1 MKIEKGKISGT
12 QFMFSVACFIQASA
26 LLTTFIP
33 DITLQDSWL
42 VLLSGAVLCLPLAWL
57 YRTLMVMF
65 PDRNLLQ
72 ILSEVYGS
80 VLGKTIGAAYI
91 WFFFTLTSLNL
102 TDLGNFTKL
111 TIMQETPN
119 VVLLLMCILVS
130 AYAVRNGIKLVTRYS
145 TLFSVTT
152 FILLGFCIILMLNQ
166 IKLENFLPMFDQ
178 PVGKYVQ
185 GIHIISTIPFG
196 ELVVFLMIHPSAKL
210 TRRDATKYLF
220 LGFGLGGITILV
232 VLLLN
237 IGVLGN
243 MLDMFTLPTLV
254 MLRLVNLG
262 MALSRMEIIFAVI
275 VVMLLFFKIT
285 FLYYVSVL
293 ATAQFFK
300 AKAYPQL
307 ALAAGAFI
315 ITYGL
320 TLYPSLV
327 EHAASAQEI
336 TPFLWTPFEILIPL
350 LTFFIAK
357 LRKLPKTSKEMAKEP
372 GV

>member
-1 MKIEKGKISGT
+1 VRIDKGQISGT

-26 LLTTFIP
+26 LLTTFISAV
-33 DITLQDSWL
+33 TLQDSWL
-42 VLLSGAVLCLPLAWL
+42 VLLFDAVLCLPLIWL
-57 YRTLMVMF
+57 YRTLMLMF
-65 PDRNLLQ
+65 PEQNLLQ
-72 ILSEVYGS
+72 ILVEVYGP
-80 VLGKTIGAAYI
+80 VVGKVIGVAYI
-91 WFFFTLTSLNL
+91 WFFFTLASLNL

-119 VVLLLMCILVS
+119 VVLVLICVLVS
-130 AYAVRNGIKLVTRYS
+130 AFAVRNGIILVTRYS
-145 TLFSVTT
+145 TLFAIIT
-152 FILLGFCIILMLNQ
+152 FILLSIGVILMFNQ
-166 IKLENFLPMFDQ
+166 IKFENFLPMFDQ
-178 PVGKYVQ
+178 PAGKYVQ

-196 ELVVFLMIHPSAKL
+196 ELVTFLMIHPCVKL
-210 TRRDATKYLF
+210 SRRDATKYLF
-220 LGFGLGGITILV
+220 LGVGLGEITTLV

-243 MLDMFTLPTLV
+243 LLDMFTLPTLV

-262 MALSRMEIIFAVI
+262 MSLSRMEIIFAVI
-275 VVMLLFFKIT
+275 LVMLLFFKIT

-300 AKAYPQL
+300 VKAYRQL
-307 ALAAGAFI
+307 ALAAGALI
-315 ITYGL
+315 IAYGL
-320 TLYPSLV
+320 TLYPSMI
-327 EHAASAQEI
+327 EHAASAQEV

-357 LRKLPKTSKEMAKEP
+357 LRKLPQTSKEMAKER

>member
-1 MKIEKGKISGT
+1 MRIDKGLISGT

-26 LLTTFIP
+26 LLTTFISAV
-33 DITLQDSWL
+33 TLQDSWL
-42 VLLSGAVLCLPLAWL
+42 VLLFGAALCLPLIWL

-65 PDRNLLQ
+65 PEQNLLQ
-72 ILSEVYGS
+72 ILSEVYGP
-80 VLGKTIGAAYI
+80 VMGKIIGVAYI
-91 WFFFTLTSLNL
+91 WFFFTLASLNL

-111 TIMQETPN
+111 TIMPETPN
-119 VVLLLMCILVS
+119 VVLILICVLVS
-130 AYAVRNGIKLVTRYS
+130 AFAVRNGIKLVTKYS
-145 TLFSVTT
+145 TLFAVIT
-152 FILLGFCIILMLNQ
+152 FILLGIGATLMFNQ

-196 ELVVFLMIHPSAKL
+196 ELVVFLMIHPYVKL
-210 TRRDATKYLF
+210 SHRDATKYLF
-220 LGFGLGGITILV
+220 SGFGLGVITILI

-243 MLDMFTLPTLV
+243 LLDMFTLPTLV

-275 VVMLLFFKIT
+275 LVMLLFFKVT

-307 ALAAGAFI
+307 ALAAGALTI
-315 ITYGL
+315 AYGL

-336 TPFLWTPFEILIPL
+336 TPFLWTPFEILMPL

-357 LRKLPKTSKEMAKEP
+357 LRKLPKASKEMVKER